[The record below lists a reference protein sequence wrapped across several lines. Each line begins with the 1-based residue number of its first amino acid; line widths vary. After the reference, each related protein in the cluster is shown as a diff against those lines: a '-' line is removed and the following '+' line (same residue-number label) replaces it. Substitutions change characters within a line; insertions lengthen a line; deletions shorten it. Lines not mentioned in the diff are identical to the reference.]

1 MVRIYFKFKME
12 DILLFLMFVVFEEFE
27 FFNLF
32 FVIEEDGFL
41 DEYDVYSFIEDFS
54 VKFLINLLVEDF
66 LEEFEIEGKNYFL
79 KIFLGSCGNIC
90 GLIMFV
96 LFCVEVYLFF
106 FVKVF

>member
-66 LEEFEIEGKNYFL
+66 L
-79 KIFLGSCGNIC
+79 
-90 GLIMFV
+90 
-96 LFCVEVYLFF
+96 
-106 FVKVF
+106 